1 MNLIQLQPDD
11 VLVLR
16 CPGRM
21 SQAQRDAAL
30 AGLRDYLGPYRK
42 VIFLDAGEA
51 LDVIR
56 VAVSGKVETNDIVRH
71 APPETTEAEDATW
84 LAAAAEARA
93 GGFVGAPEGLGQR
106 EVQHVDVPEEEPAGT
121 PPHVWLYRNMLTDLQ
136 ALAPLGRDETN
147 GQYAVAVDQL
157 TGEQIE
163 TPHIRDQLALR
174 DDEMG
179 DMARALKGD
188 KARADALAER
198 AEGDLMSTAYKALHR
213 SNNPT

>member
-30 AGLRDYLGPYRK
+30 AGLRDYLGPDRK

-51 LDVIR
+51 LDVLR
-56 VAVSGKVETNDIVRH
+56 VSLSGKVETNDIVR
-71 APPETTEAEDATW
+71 AGSSDTIVGDA
-84 LAAAAEARA
+84 LAAGTAW
-93 GGFVGAPEGLGQR
+93 R
-106 EVQHVDVPEEEPAGT
+106 EVQHVDVPEEEPAGI

-157 TGEQIE
+157 TDFQRAI
-163 TPHIRDQLALR
+163 PHVKAQL
-174 DDEMG
+174 DEI
-179 DMARALKGD
+179 DM
-188 KARADALAER
+188 
-198 AEGDLMSTAYKALHR
+198 MQ
-213 SNNPT
+213 NPGA